1 MRSAKEQRNSVL
13 DIPGLGIWTVFVVA
27 FILTPLV
34 MVTLVSFTAN
44 DFVSLPTDGVS
55 LRWYRM
61 IASRPEFIEAFWNS
75 LRLAAVASA
84 TSLTAALLLAV
95 AIVRYRF
102 AGRALIESVIMSPL
116 IVPLIFTGL
125 AILIVSSTLDVST
138 HGRRLFA
145 GHVAVTM
152 PYALRTIL
160 ASLTN
165 FDLNQELA
173 ARDLGASPLRA
184 FVTVTL
190 PQVGSGI
197 FAGGIFAAIVS
208 VDNVGISLFLAGNQ
222 YRVLPVELYNYAYY
236 NNDPLSAAISVVL
249 IVVSIAG
256 VAAIQRL
263 FGLDKLLAAK

>member
-1 MRSAKEQRNSVL
+1 MNGNDSVL
-13 DIPGLGIWTVFVVA
+13 KIPGLGIWTVFVVA
-27 FILTPLV
+27 FIMAPLV

-44 DFVSLPTDGVS
+44 DYLSLPTDGVS
-55 LRWYRM
+55 LRWYRL
-61 IASRPEFIEAFWNS
+61 IAERPLFITAFFNS
-75 LRLAAVASA
+75 LKLAAVASA
-84 TSLTAALLLAV
+84 TSLTAALLLAI
-95 AIVRYRF
+95 AIARYRF
-102 AGRALIESVIMSPL
+102 AGFKLIETVVMSPL
-116 IVPLIFTGL
+116 VVPLIFTGL
-125 AILIVSSTLDVST
+125 AILIASATLDVST

-165 FDLNQELA
+165 FDLNQEMA
-173 ARDLGASPLRA
+173 ARDLGASPVRA
-184 FVTVTL
+184 FVSVTL

-208 VDNVGISLFLAGNQ
+208 VDNVGISLFLAGNN

-249 IVVSIAG
+249 IIVSIAG
-256 VAAIQRL
+256 IAAIQKF
-263 FGLDKLLAAK
+263 FGLDRLMATK